1 MYIATIDY
9 YDHENGHRKTTVD
22 PRLLFKLVR
31 SVKGGTCRCKW
42 KNTIW
47 RAFKGSYHLVPH
59 NAHQLR
65 FPVAYNTPL
74 VPTRQ
79 GLWVCDKSGKIRN
92 DISIGDVLVIS
103 EDDDIE
109 TVDKKVGDVLRA
121 WGYPGRKPIAMC
133 EHIEA
138 I

>member
-31 SVKGGTCRCKW
+31 SVKDGTCRCKW
-42 KNTIW
+42 KNT
-47 RAFKGSYHLVPH
+47 
-59 NAHQLR
+59 
-65 FPVAYNTPL
+65 
-74 VPTRQ
+74 
-79 GLWVCDKSGKIRN
+79 
-92 DISIGDVLVIS
+92 
-103 EDDDIE
+103 
-109 TVDKKVGDVLRA
+109 
-121 WGYPGRKPIAMC
+121 MC

>member
-47 RAFKGSYHLVPH
+47 RAFKDSYHLVPH

-79 GLWVCDKSGKIRN
+79 GLWVCDKSGKVRN
-92 DISIGDVLVIS
+92 DI
-103 EDDDIE
+103 DIE

-121 WGYPGRKPIAMC
+121 WGYPGRKPLAMC